1 MNIDNNFPD
10 LVLLDEVRL
19 RQILLNIIGNALK
32 FTEKG
37 KIDVN
42 LSYNSNNSLIFEIE
56 DTDIGIKES
65 SINTIFDEFKQQDE
79 QLTRKYGGTGLG
91 LSISKKLAEM
101 MNGTISV
108 KSKFGEG
115 STFKVEFKDVEILIK
130 AQKEEKLSEINV
142 EFQKSKI
149 LIVDDNDLNLFLIE
163 TILKQLG
170 DFKIIK
176 ATNGQQAVERIKDN
190 NINLVFM
197 DIHMPVMDGKTA
209 SIKIKENINSKIPV
223 VALTALAMSH
233 DVEEY
238 SKYFDGYIVKPVEIN
253 KVREVLQKYIINNVT
268 ETTISQEKNSEKF
281 QLGQNDIFSINKIIN
296 TEIDILINSLEIDR
310 ISEIANKILEVGK
323 NKENKKIHEFG
334 QELMDLCDSFDI
346 ENIIKKLK
354 ILK

>member
-1 MNIDNNFPD
+1 M
-10 LVLLDEVRL
+10 
-19 RQILLNIIGNALK
+19 
-32 FTEKG
+32 
-37 KIDVN
+37 
-42 LSYNSNNSLIFEIE
+42 
-56 DTDIGIKES
+56 
-65 SINTIFDEFKQQDE
+65 
-79 QLTRKYGGTGLG
+79 
-91 LSISKKLAEM
+91 
-101 MNGTISV
+101 
-108 KSKFGEG
+108 
-115 STFKVEFKDVEILIK
+115 
-130 AQKEEKLSEINV
+130 EKLLLSN
-142 EFQKSKI
+142 
-149 LIVDDNDLNLFLIE
+149 
-163 TILKQLG
+163 
-170 DFKIIK
+170 
-176 ATNGQQAVERIKDN
+176 
-190 NINLVFM
+190 
-197 DIHMPVMDGKTA
+197 
-209 SIKIKENINSKIPV
+209 IKENINSKIPV

-281 QLGQNDIFSINKIIN
+281 QLGQNEIFLINKIIN